1 HAIQID
7 EMGLPDVSQDR
18 APSTPLEDQDLT
30 TRDLFRLSSLT
41 RGAVFRTVGSATPF
55 ERIAREMSGYYLLG
69 FEPQGTDRNGKDH
82 VIDVKVGRP
91 GVTVRARRA
100 LPLAAPR
107 DQREILAATLRSPL
121 PAIELP
127 LRVTTYAARDTAA
140 GKVRVVVS
148 GEIGRGGTSPAGL
161 AVAFALVDDKGK
173 VAGSS
178 FQRVPDDAVAT
189 SDGPV
194 PYLGAAAVEPGHY
207 TLKLPVVDSP
217 GRRGSV
223 EHPVRA
229 ALTTVG
235 PIEVSDLVLAAPPSG
250 PGASLRPGVDAATDP
265 GAVAGPGPL

>member
-1 HAIQID
+1 MDAK
-7 EMGLPDVSQDR
+7 S
-18 APSTPLEDQDLT
+18 DLT
-30 TRDLFRLSSLT
+30 AESHELGPGDRMPALAS
-41 RGAVFRTVGSATPF
+41 GGVAAVWLDREDRIREATASA
-55 ERIAREMSGYYLLG
+55 AGMLG
-69 FEPQGTDRNGKDH
+69 FEPQGADRNGKDH
-82 VIDVKVGRP
+82 VIDVKVPRP

-178 FQRVPDDAVAT
+178 FQ
-189 SDGPV
+189 
-194 PYLGAAAVEPGHY
+194 
-207 TLKLPVVDSP
+207 
-217 GRRGSV
+217 
-223 EHPVRA
+223 
-229 ALTTVG
+229 
-235 PIEVSDLVLAAPPSG
+235 
-250 PGASLRPGVDAATDP
+250 
-265 GAVAGPGPL
+265 PGPLGRRKMERLTEQLDGLSPRGETGTPLQIAQAAHTQPRLGCQVFLRQTSRQPISPEQVAKAVR